1 MNTAG
6 RRAEIISILMVR
18 RRITAKELAEEFNV
32 TVRTIQNDIQAL
44 SLGFPIYTRQG
55 GDGGIF
61 VGDNYKPYMNTL
73 TPLELKVLHEMY
85 GLADGIHKK
94 FYFSLSAS
102 MGRINWNSKLVI
114 LVKHIIFTTP
124 FIADGSGLC
133 AFGLI
138 SPELILSK
146 MQAEACK
153 CTLTIL

>member
-1 MNTAG
+1 MISVPVPATS
-6 RRAEIISILMVR
+6 EIFASSNVKFKQIDIDTELVTPTGAA
-18 RRITAKELAEEFNV
+18 IIAELAEEFNV

-94 FYFSLSAS
+94 VLFQLIRKY
-102 MGRINWNSKLVI
+102 GPDKL
-114 LVKHIIFTTP
+114 
-124 FIADGSGLC
+124 
-133 AFGLI
+133 
-138 SPELILSK
+138 EL
-146 MQAEACK
+146 
-153 CTLTIL
+153 

>member
-6 RRAEIISILMVR
+6 RRAEKISILMVR

-44 SLGFPIYTRQG
+44 SIGFPIYTRQG

-94 FYFSLSAS
+94 VLFQLIRKY
-102 MGRINWNSKLVI
+102 GPDKL
-114 LVKHIIFTTP
+114 
-124 FIADGSGLC
+124 
-133 AFGLI
+133 
-138 SPELILSK
+138 EL
-146 MQAEACK
+146 
-153 CTLTIL
+153 

>member
-6 RRAEIISILMVR
+6 RGAEIISILMVR

-94 FYFSLSAS
+94 VLFQLIRKY
-102 MGRINWNSKLVI
+102 GPDKL
-114 LVKHIIFTTP
+114 
-124 FIADGSGLC
+124 
-133 AFGLI
+133 
-138 SPELILSK
+138 EL
-146 MQAEACK
+146 
-153 CTLTIL
+153 

>member
-1 MNTAG
+1 MNTAD

-32 TVRTIQNDIQAL
+32 TIRTIQNDIQAL

-85 GLADGIHKK
+85 ELADGIHKK

-102 MGRINWNSKLVI
+102 MDRINWNSKLVI

-133 AFGLI
+133 AFWTDKSEVDFIQNTGVSL
-138 SPELILSK
+138 
-146 MQAEACK
+146 
-153 CTLTIL
+153 

>member
-6 RRAEIISILMVR
+6 RRAEIISILMDR

-94 FYFSLSAS
+94 VLFQLIRKY
-102 MGRINWNSKLVI
+102 GPDKL
-114 LVKHIIFTTP
+114 
-124 FIADGSGLC
+124 
-133 AFGLI
+133 
-138 SPELILSK
+138 EL
-146 MQAEACK
+146 
-153 CTLTIL
+153 